1 MDGDPETN
9 EVFFVYDLMYK
20 KEDGR
25 TWKSSTNGKI
35 PCGSISDIEALQ
47 IGTPK
52 TASLKAGQ
60 ECLYRF
66 TVPEDGNYFIHF
78 DSGNDELFLNTEF
91 GSYYT
96 YFQLGQ
102 WEVRLNPIRKDN
114 SGLVPLK
121 KGVSYL
127 VYLGNQGEKPANA
140 FSFYIAKA
148 DELTSVELK
157 KAPDNPFV
165 YPNADDSVS
174 LDGMVITAH
183 YADGSSKDI
192 LQGETD
198 PAGRFV
204 RVLYWKW
211 IGNDTLRVFF
221 AFGSCRSFVDLKAA
235 STEQLPVLKIGETIQ
250 VPAAGNQLT
259 AFRYTPEES
268 GFYSFDM
275 DQDDWIKVVEEET
288 GKEVREIN
296 GYYLEAGTS
305 YQVYTRTR
313 YGDDTITVLRG
324 VCQWTEESEI
334 SATCTTDGSI
344 TYRCKVHNHTK
355 TYQTQEAYGHNFG
368 EWVTVKEAGCETE
381 GQQQRSCTR
390 CHVVETRALP
400 AKGQHSFGEWII
412 TKDPT
417 VLETGVKERIC
428 SQCKKKESASIE
440 KLTGTISL
448 SVKGTIPL
456 KVKQSYKVK
465 VTMGKGDKVV
475 SWKSSNA
482 KAVSVKN
489 GVIKGR
495 KAGKKATITVLLKSG
510 KKASFNV
517 KVQKTTVQ
525 TKKLTVTNAVT
536 KKKVGKTV
544 TLKKGKTL
552 KLAAA
557 AAPVTSQQ
565 KITYTSSDKKI
576 ASVTKKG
583 QIKARKI
590 GKATITVKSGAKTY
604 RIMINVK

>member
-1 MDGDPETN
+1 MNSGTTTVCFSFVQNKDIRKLELVLKKEGFSDANTTVFSYPLRAYSLKVYCIQDGSEKILEDDYYDHTLKDDFGNEIKVVDSSEMDGDPETK

-52 TASLKAGQ
+52 TTSLQSGQ

-91 GSYYT
+91 CSYYT

-102 WEVRLNPIRKDN
+102 WDVRLNPIRKDN

-127 VYLGNQGEKPANA
+127 VYLGNHGEEPANA

-165 YPNADDSVS
+165 YQNADESIS

-198 PAGRFV
+198 PAGRYV

-235 STEQLPVLKIGETIQ
+235 STEQLPVLKTGETIQ

-296 GYYLEAGTS
+296 GYYLEAGNS

-324 VCQWTEESEI
+324 VCQWTERLRRSVLPVQQM
-334 SATCTTDGSI
+334 AALLTD
-344 TYRCKVHNHTK
+344 
-355 TYQTQEAYGHNFG
+355 
-368 EWVTVKEAGCETE
+368 VT
-381 GQQQRSCTR
+381 
-390 CHVVETRALP
+390 
-400 AKGQHSFGEWII
+400 F
-412 TKDPT
+412 
-417 VLETGVKERIC
+417 
-428 SQCKKKESASIE
+428 
-440 KLTGTISL
+440 
-448 SVKGTIPL
+448 
-456 KVKQSYKVK
+456 
-465 VTMGKGDKVV
+465 
-475 SWKSSNA
+475 
-482 KAVSVKN
+482 
-489 GVIKGR
+489 
-495 KAGKKATITVLLKSG
+495 TIT
-510 KKASFNV
+510 
-517 KVQKTTVQ
+517 QK
-525 TKKLTVTNAVT
+525 
-536 KKKVGKTV
+536 
-544 TLKKGKTL
+544 
-552 KLAAA
+552 
-557 AAPVTSQQ
+557 P
-565 KITYTSSDKKI
+565 Y
-576 ASVTKKG
+576 
-583 QIKARKI
+583 
-590 GKATITVKSGAKTY
+590 
-604 RIMINVK
+604 

>member
-1 MDGDPETN
+1 MTPLLYC
-9 EVFFVYDLMYK
+9 VVCAS
-20 KEDGR
+20 GR
-25 TWKSSTNGKI
+25 
-35 PCGSISDIEALQ
+35 
-47 IGTPK
+47 
-52 TASLKAGQ
+52 
-60 ECLYRF
+60 R
-66 TVPEDGNYFIHF
+66 
-78 DSGNDELFLNTEF
+78 
-91 GSYYT
+91 
-96 YFQLGQ
+96 
-102 WEVRLNPIRKDN
+102 
-114 SGLVPLK
+114 
-121 KGVSYL
+121 
-127 VYLGNQGEKPANA
+127 
-140 FSFYIAKA
+140 
-148 DELTSVELK
+148 
-157 KAPDNPFV
+157 
-165 YPNADDSVS
+165 
-174 LDGMVITAH
+174 
-183 YADGSSKDI
+183 
-192 LQGETD
+192 
-198 PAGRFV
+198 
-204 RVLYWKW
+204 
-211 IGNDTLRVFF
+211 
-221 AFGSCRSFVDLKAA
+221 
-235 STEQLPVLKIGETIQ
+235 
-250 VPAAGNQLT
+250 
-259 AFRYTPEES
+259 
-268 GFYSFDM
+268 
-275 DQDDWIKVVEEET
+275 
-288 GKEVREIN
+288 
-296 GYYLEAGTS
+296 
-305 YQVYTRTR
+305 
-313 YGDDTITVLRG
+313 
-324 VCQWTEESEI
+324 ESEI

-344 TYRCKVHNHTK
+344 TYRCNVHNHTK

-390 CHVVETRALP
+390 CHIVETRALP
-400 AKGQHSFGEWII
+400 AKGQHSFGEWITVKEAGCETEGQQQRSCTRCHI
-412 TKDPT
+412 VETRALPAKGQHSFGEWITTKDPT

-428 SQCKKKESASIE
+428 SQCKKKKSASIG
-440 KLTGTISL
+440 KLAGTISL

-510 KKASFNV
+510 KSASFKV
-517 KVQKTTVQ
+517 KVQKTTVK

-604 RIMINVK
+604 RIKINVK